1 MTDAPA
7 PDPAS
12 ADARLRQAFGASGPH
27 RTLHA
32 KGTYASGT
40 FTASPRAA
48 ELGTAA
54 HLQGS
59 PIPVLVRFSN
69 GSGNPTAPDKAPD
82 VRGMSVSFK
91 TGVGATDLLGQ
102 TAPRF
107 PVKDPEK
114 FVEMTEAVAAHTKPW
129 KLAAF
134 LVKNPGV
141 LAPLA
146 ANARAGAIKPPKSF
160 AQATYYPVHA
170 YAWIAPD
177 GSKRWVRYVW
187 RPVDVAATADPAG
200 SNWLAEELANR
211 LARGPARW
219 ELEVSV
225 ASESDDPH
233 DPTSQWKP
241 TETFVAGT
249 LTVDASAADPEADG
263 SITVFDPTRIIPG
276 VELSNDPILLFRA
289 AAYSASANH
298 RA

>member
-1 MTDAPA
+1 MTDASV
-7 PDPAS
+7 PDPTT
-12 ADARLRQAFGASGPH
+12 ADARLRRAFHASGPH

-32 KGTYASGT
+32 NGTYASGT
-40 FTASPRAA
+40 FIASPRAA
-48 ELGTAA
+48 ELSTAA
-54 HLQGS
+54 HLQGG
-59 PIPVLVRFSN
+59 PTPALVRFSN
-69 GSGNPTAPDKAPD
+69 GSGNPKAPDKAPD

-91 TGVGATDLLGQ
+91 TDAGATDLLGQ

-107 PVKDPEK
+107 PVRDPEK
-114 FVEMTEAVAAHTKPW
+114 FVQMTEAVAAHTKPW

-134 LVKNPGV
+134 LARNPGV

-146 ANARAGAIKPPKSF
+146 ANAKAGAIKPPKSY
-160 AQATYYPVHA
+160 AEATYYPVHA

-177 GSKRWVRYVW
+177 STQRWVRYIW
-187 RPVDVAATADPAG
+187 RPVDVAPTAAPAG
-200 SNWLAEELANR
+200 ANWLAEELANR
-211 LARGPARW
+211 LADGPARW

-225 ASESDDPH
+225 ASPSDDPH

-241 TETFVAGT
+241 VETFVAGT
-249 LTVDASAADPEADG
+249 LTVDSVAPDPEADG

-276 VELSNDPILLFRA
+276 IELSNDPILLFRA

>member
-1 MTDAPA
+1 MIDANA
-7 PDPAS
+7 
-12 ADARLRQAFGASGPH
+12 ADARLRQAFHATGPH

-40 FTASPRAA
+40 FTASRRAA

-54 HLQGS
+54 HLQGL

-69 GSGNPTAPDKAPD
+69 GSGNPKSPDKAPD

-91 TGVGATDLLGQ
+91 TSAGATDLLGQ

-107 PVKDPEK
+107 PVKDPGK

-134 LVKNPGV
+134 LAKNPSV
-141 LAPLA
+141 LGPLV
-146 ANARAGAIKPPKSF
+146 ANAKAGAIKPPKSF
-160 AQATYYPVHA
+160 AEATYYPVHA
-170 YAWIAPD
+170 YAWVGPD

-187 RPVDVAATADPAG
+187 RPVDVGATSAPAG
-200 SNWLAEELANR
+200 ANWLAEELANR
-211 LARGPARW
+211 LVHGPVRW

-225 ASESDDPH
+225 ASKSDDPH
-233 DPTSQWKP
+233 DPTSLWKP
-241 TETFVAGT
+241 AETFIAGT
-249 LTVDASAADPEADG
+249 LTVDASEADPEADG
-263 SITVFDPTRIIPG
+263 SITVFDPTRIVPG
-276 VELSNDPILLFRA
+276 IELSSDPILLFRA